1 MIGGHTR
8 LDGEHMHNLFS
19 RSVSVALSLDAR
31 TLQWLTDAL
40 PQKVWLADAH
50 GHPSYLNKQWSDY
63 TGLTAEELTDG
74 KWLQVLHPE
83 DVASHYHAWQRALMT
98 GVDALCEVRLRS
110 KAGVYRWHSIYGLA
124 QRNAGGKILLWVSVC
139 TDIDEQKRTEQTLRV
154 SEKNV
159 RRRDDFISMA
169 SHELKTPLAVLKMQT
184 QLLQKRLAKQGSHDF
199 AAALVRIEA
208 QIQKLERLNRDLLD
222 VSKVQAGR
230 LDYVQE
236 TVDLDELLSEI
247 AEAMHQLHP
256 THTIMIRGAAKT
268 HLVGDRDRLGQVFT
282 NLLSNAIK
290 YSPTADTVELDIG
303 STAEAI
309 TVCVR
314 DHGIGILQEQREK
327 IFERFYRAVDS
338 STNAFPGM
346 GMGLYIV
353 AEIVK
358 DYGGMITVESERGK
372 GSAFQVTLPLT
383 RQPEPAEL
391 EHLVRNMVSSH
402 TG

>member
-1 MIGGHTR
+1 
-8 LDGEHMHNLFS
+8 MHNSIS
-19 RSVSVALSLDAR
+19 RSVSVALSLDIR

-40 PQKVWLADAH
+40 PQKVWIADAH
-50 GHPSYLNKQWSDY
+50 GHPSYFNKQWYDY
-63 TGLTAEELTDG
+63 TGITVDELKDG
-74 KWLQVLHPE
+74 KWVQVLHPE

-110 KAGVYRWHSIYGLA
+110 KEGVYRWHSIYGLA
-124 QRNAGGKILLWVSVC
+124 QRSAGGKILLWISIC
-139 TDIDEQKRTEQTLRV
+139 TDIDEQKRTEQALKV

-247 AEAMHQLHP
+247 AEAMQQLHP
-256 THTIMIRGAAKT
+256 THTIMRRGTAKT
-268 HLVGDRDRLGQVFT
+268 QLVGDRDRLGQVFT

-290 YSPTADTVELDIG
+290 YSPTADAVELEIG
-303 STAEAI
+303 SSAEAI
-309 TVCVR
+309 TVRVR
-314 DHGIGILQEQREK
+314 DHGIGIPQEEREK
-327 IFERFYRAVDS
+327 IFERYYRAVDP
-338 STNAFPGM
+338 STHALPGL
-346 GMGLYIV
+346 GMGLYLV

-358 DYGGMITVESERGK
+358 EHGGTITVESERGN
-372 GSAFQVTLPLT
+372 GSTFQVTLPLT

-391 EHLVRNMVSSH
+391 EHFVVPA
-402 TG
+402 T

>member
-1 MIGGHTR
+1 
-8 LDGEHMHNLFS
+8 MHNLFS

-50 GHPSYLNKQWSDY
+50 GHPYYFNKQWSDY
-63 TGLTAEELTDG
+63 TGLTAEELKEGT
-74 KWLQVLHPE
+74 WVQVLHPE

-98 GVDALCEVRLRS
+98 GRDALFEVRLRN
-110 KAGVYRWHSIYGLA
+110 KAGVYRWHSICGLA
-124 QRNAGGKILLWVSVC
+124 QRNAGGNILLWISVW

-184 QLLQKRLAKQGSHDF
+184 QLLQKRLAKQGFHDV
-199 AAALVRIEA
+199 AAALVRMEA
-208 QIQKLERLNRDLLD
+208 HIQKLERLNRDLLD
-222 VSKVQAGR
+222 VSNVQAGR

-236 TVDLDELLSEI
+236 AVDLDELLSEI
-247 AEAMHQLHP
+247 AEAMQQLHP
-256 THTIMIRGAAKT
+256 THTIVIRGAAKT
-268 HLVGDRDRLGQVFT
+268 QLVGDRDRLEQVFT

-290 YSPTADTVELDIG
+290 YSPAADTVELEIG
-303 STAEAI
+303 SSAEAL

-314 DHGIGILQEQREK
+314 DHGIGIPQEQREK

-338 STNAFPGM
+338 STNTIPGM

-358 DYGGMITVESERGK
+358 EYGGTITVESERGK
-372 GSAFQVTLPLT
+372 GSTFQVTLPLT
-383 RQPEPAEL
+383 RLQELVEL
-391 EHLVRNMVSSH
+391 EHLVVLA
-402 TG
+402 T

>member
-1 MIGGHTR
+1 
-8 LDGEHMHNLFS
+8 MHNLFS
-19 RSVSVALSLDAR
+19 RSVSIALSLDAR
-31 TLQWLTDAL
+31 TLQWLADAL

-50 GHPSYLNKQWSDY
+50 GHPYYLNKQWYDY
-63 TGLTAEELTDG
+63 TGLTAQELKDG
-74 KWLQVLHPE
+74 TWVQVLHPE
-83 DVASHYHAWQRALMT
+83 DVASHYHTWQRALMT

-110 KAGVYRWHSIYGLA
+110 KAGVYRWHSISGLA
-124 QRNAGGKILLWVSVC
+124 QRSAEGKILLWVSIC
-139 TDIDEQKRTEQTLRV
+139 TDIDEQKRTEQTLKM
-154 SEKNV
+154 SEKNL

-184 QLLQKRLAKQGSHDF
+184 QLLQKRLAKQGFHEF

-222 VSKVQAGR
+222 VAKVQAGR

-247 AEAMHQLHP
+247 AEAMQQLHP
-256 THTIMIRGAAKT
+256 THTIMRRGAAKT

-290 YSPTADTVELDIG
+290 YSPTAATVELEIG
-303 STAEAI
+303 SSAEAI

-314 DHGIGILQEQREK
+314 DHGIGIPREQREN
-327 IFERFYRAVDS
+327 IFERYYRAVDPR
-338 STNAFPGM
+338 TNAFPGL

-353 AEIVK
+353 AAIVK
-358 DYGGMITVESERGK
+358 DHGGTITVESEIGT

-383 RQPEPAEL
+383 RQAGPAEL
-391 EHLVRNMVSSH
+391 EHLVVPA
-402 TG
+402 T